1 MMTMLKRISYYYF
14 LLTLFALPFLS
25 ANRLLAQ
32 RLAPVIPDSLAVV
45 HYEDDTLYIASDST
59 FISLFFN
66 KLDNVMKTGEGSVSI
81 LHIGGSHVQAG
92 TMSNRIRQNIL
103 RNCPNAVSGRGMIF
117 PYSTANKCN
126 NPIDYRVRGTVPFEL
141 VRNVYKTH
149 DKRLGACG
157 IAVYSADSNA
167 AFTIRLI
174 DSNFSYGTTR
184 VTLLGYPCDTVD
196 VLPSLVLDGK
206 EYFPEDYSSVSRRY
220 VFDLPVAADTFTI
233 RLNCHDSGDFTVTGL
248 LLENDKPGVTFHSIG
263 VNGAATDSYIRCA
276 DFVEDMQ
283 LVNPDLVIFGIGIND
298 ASGPN
303 FDTLV
308 FKNNYLK
315 IVEMFRQ
322 VNPDCAFIF
331 LTNND
336 SYKGS
341 GKRAHANPNGKLVQK
356 VCYRLAD
363 AVGGAV
369 WDQFAIMGGFGS
381 MQKWRAAGYAQ
392 SDRVHFTAKGYNLVG
407 DLFYNAFSDAM
418 ERVLHP

>member
-1 MMTMLKRISYYYF
+1 MMTMLKKISYYYF

-25 ANRLLAQ
+25 ASRLSAQ
-32 RLAPVIPDSLAVV
+32 RLTPVIPDSLAVV

-103 RNCPNAVSGRGMIF
+103 RNCPDAVSGRGMIF

-126 NPIDYRVRGTVPFEL
+126 NPIDYRVRRTVPFEL

-220 VFDLPVAADTFTI
+220 VFDLPVVTDTFMISIIDRII
-233 RLNCHDSGDFTVTGL
+233 RIWHIQIIITS
-248 LLENDKPGVTFHSIG
+248 
-263 VNGAATDSYIRCA
+263 
-276 DFVEDMQ
+276 DM
-283 LVNPDLVIFGIGIND
+283 I
-298 ASGPN
+298 
-303 FDTLV
+303 
-308 FKNNYLK
+308 Y
-315 IVEMFRQ
+315 
-322 VNPDCAFIF
+322 
-331 LTNND
+331 
-336 SYKGS
+336 Y
-341 GKRAHANPNGKLVQK
+341 
-356 VCYRLAD
+356 
-363 AVGGAV
+363 
-369 WDQFAIMGGFGS
+369 
-381 MQKWRAAGYAQ
+381 
-392 SDRVHFTAKGYNLVG
+392 
-407 DLFYNAFSDAM
+407 
-418 ERVLHP
+418 